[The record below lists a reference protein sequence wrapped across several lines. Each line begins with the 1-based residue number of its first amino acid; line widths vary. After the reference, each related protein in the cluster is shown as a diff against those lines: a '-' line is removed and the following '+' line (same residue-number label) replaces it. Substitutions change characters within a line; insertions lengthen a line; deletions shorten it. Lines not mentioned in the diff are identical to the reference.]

1 MIMNVLRFL
10 MVPISF
16 FLAFL
21 GTAQDVNFSQFYNNG
36 IYYNPAMTAIGN
48 GYTYTVNARN
58 QWTPIPGKFNSFV
71 AAFEGKV
78 IESMGFSVLG
88 FSDAAGDGMLRTQ
101 AGYLSY
107 SYRPVETK
115 KFILQF
121 GASGGLVNKSI
132 DWSRMVFSDQLDEV
146 YGKVNATQF
155 ISPNFRNIL
164 YPDFNAGVAIRFN
177 HRNKINKGFKRAAHT
192 AGFAIHH
199 LNKPKD
205 AFLLDKNYLPM
216 KFVVH
221 YNSNILVNKLIISP
235 GFIYE
240 LQNEFQTV
248 TLGMYF
254 AKKPVTLGLW
264 FRNRTF
270 AFSSKSYDAFIVS
283 IGLNLP
289 LQNERYLK
297 LTYSI
302 DFTISKLRTSSF
314 GTNELSLI
322 YNLDNRYIL
331 KKSQAK
337 QSKKAMYQCPTDFK
351 GF

>member
-1 MIMNVLRFL
+1 MLLVSL
-10 MVPISF
+10 
-16 FLAFL
+16 L
-21 GTAQDVNFSQFYNNG
+21 GYSQDVNFSQFYNNG
-36 IYYNPAMTAIGN
+36 VYYNPAMAAIGN
-48 GYTYTVNARN
+48 GYTYSFNARN
-58 QWTPIPGKFNSFV
+58 QWTPITGKFNSFV

-115 KFILQF
+115 NIILQF
-121 GASGGLVNKSI
+121 GVSGGLVNKNI
-132 DWSRMVFSDQLDEV
+132 DWSRLVFSDQLDEV
-146 YGKVNATQF
+146 FGKVNATQF
-155 ISPNFRNIL
+155 ISPNFRNSL
-164 YPDFNAGVAIRFN
+164 FPDFNAGLALRFN

-192 AGFAIHH
+192 AGFALHH
-199 LNKPKD
+199 LNRPND

-216 KFVVH
+216 KLVAH
-221 YNSNILVNKLIISP
+221 YNSNILINNLIISP

-254 AKKPVTLGLW
+254 VKKPVSFGLW
-264 FRNRTF
+264 FRNRSF
-270 AFSSKSYDAFIVS
+270 AFSTNSYDAFMVS
-283 IGLNLP
+283 VGLNLP

-322 YNLDNRYIL
+322 YNLDNRYLL
-331 KKSQAK
+331 KKTQAK
-337 QSKKAMYQCPTDFK
+337 QAKKAMYQCPTDFK